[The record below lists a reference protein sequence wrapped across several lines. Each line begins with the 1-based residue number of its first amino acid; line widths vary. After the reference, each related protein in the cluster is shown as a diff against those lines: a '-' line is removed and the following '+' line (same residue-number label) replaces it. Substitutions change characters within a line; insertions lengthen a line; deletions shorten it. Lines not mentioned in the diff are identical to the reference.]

1 MNTNRV
7 TGSEKSSV
15 ATDLYYVG
23 GVAAHVSESDLSN
36 FFVARLVP
44 VQSLVIHRPKSTA
57 KKGYAFLATSTA
69 CDLISMTGS
78 KFELLGCEISVEPAS
93 DPSQKLVTPEDRSSK
108 KVFIGD
114 IPHPMTNAEILSA
127 LSVHGQVERLTR
139 FKVKSDRTKYC
150 YAIMQHLEDATSMTN
165 MKRLKVTDPS
175 NQSADVVLSLGAFIP
190 KSKQPLQFLESK
202 YITGEPH
209 QKTTGSSRL
218 PFNESLGSKTE
229 KIYNSKSNLEDP
241 RFNNLGSPDHKTM
254 LHPDSYRM
262 KRLEIKAH
270 ETRPVN
276 LPMRRLEVSKA
287 GDLKLETRGRNAD
300 FQVLLR
306 KNLVLT
312 LDYRHEIANIRFNIL
327 LD

>member
-1 MNTNRV
+1 MNRDEESDSAS
-7 TGSEKSSV
+7 GPIE
-15 ATDLYYVG
+15 TDLYFVG
-23 GVAAHVSESDLSN
+23 GVPAGILESDLSS
-36 FFVARLVP
+36 FFSQFVSIDAITL
-44 VQSLVIHRPKSTA
+44 RPSKSPA
-57 KKGYAFLATSTA
+57 SKGFAFLRTSVA
-69 CDLISMTGS
+69 CDLISKTGTDP
-78 KFELLGCEISVEPAS
+78 EMLGHTLSIEPAE
-93 DPSQKLVTPEDRSSK
+93 DPKKKLLSLQNRALR
-108 KVFIGD
+108 KVFIGNV
-114 IPHPMTNAEILSA
+114 PQKMTSDQVLAAVLAI
-127 LSVHGQVERLTR
+127 GPVERLTR
-139 FKVKSDRTKYC
+139 FRVKSDRTKYC

-229 KIYNSKSNLEDP
+229 KIYNSKSNIEDP

-276 LPMRRLEVSKA
+276 LPLRRLEVSKA

>member
-7 TGSEKSSV
+7 TGIEKSSV

-150 YAIMQHLEDATSMTN
+150 YAIMQHLEDVQTLVN
-165 MKRLKVTDPS
+165 MKQLKV
-175 NQSADVVLSLGAFIP
+175 ADHANPETQICLQLGPFIP
-190 KSKQPLQFLESK
+190 K
-202 YITGEPH
+202 
-209 QKTTGSSRL
+209 KTTD
-218 PFNESLGSKTE
+218 PQDQGSKDADKE
-229 KIYNSKSNLEDP
+229 LNQ
-241 RFNNLGSPDHKTM
+241 
-254 LHPDSYRM
+254 
-262 KRLEIKAH
+262 
-270 ETRPVN
+270 
-276 LPMRRLEVSKA
+276 
-287 GDLKLETRGRNAD
+287 ETRGTPSASSALENSSICPRIEDGSFRGLGLPNDGRPGISQSLGLMPSAQLSSPQKVSINFKSDRN
-300 FQVLLR
+300 R
-306 KNLVLT
+306 NKTEYRELT
-312 LDYRHEIANIRFNIL
+312 REYLALSVFHRHELGNIRFNIL